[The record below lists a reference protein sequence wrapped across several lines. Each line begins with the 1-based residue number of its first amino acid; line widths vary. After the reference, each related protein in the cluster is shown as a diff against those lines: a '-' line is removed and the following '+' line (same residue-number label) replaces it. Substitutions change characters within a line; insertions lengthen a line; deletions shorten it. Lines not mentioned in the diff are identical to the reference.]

1 MCTVSVTLSHKY
13 DAAAWFYQ
21 HGLVTLSNVS
31 NHSSRSKRSGNCLPS
46 LTFTPGGGSAFYV
59 SGREISY
66 IRSRLS
72 LDKKYLYINSL
83 CH

>member
-1 MCTVSVTLSHKY
+1 MCIVSKY
-13 DAAAWFYQ
+13 YDVAAWFYQ

-31 NHSSRSKRSGNCLPS
+31 NHSSLSKRSGNCLPS

-59 SGREISY
+59 SGPEISY